1 MEYSM
6 NGDEWFTYNDVIGD
20 PLVSVISIVF
30 KYLYLS
36 PAKPTQQTF
45 TCSTS
50 VIETLEK
57 GVQCVQS

>member
-1 MEYSM
+1 M

-57 GVQCVQS
+57 GVQYVQS